1 MSLGIQVVDKCNDFN
16 GINDQ
21 IFGTRKNNC
30 NIYITQMQPVSGIYD
45 SMEMTTIILNGNVQ
59 LTFYVGLSAL
69 NIILVLTFSFRL
81 SSPSMWF
88 LEI

>member
-1 MSLGIQVVDKCNDFN
+1 MSLGIQVADKCNDFN

-21 IFGTRKNNC
+21 IFGTRKINC
-30 NIYITQMQPVSGIYD
+30 DIYITQMQPVSGIYD
-45 SMEMTTIILNGNVQ
+45 SMEMTTIILNSNVQ

-81 SSPSMWF
+81 CSPSMWF

>member
-1 MSLGIQVVDKCNDFN
+1 
-16 GINDQ
+16 
-21 IFGTRKNNC
+21 
-30 NIYITQMQPVSGIYD
+30 MQPVSGIYD